1 MIHDVLPPIPAV
13 WEPLRQEMSESD
25 TYRKLLAFLQCEFDA
40 GETILPLRED
50 TFKALELT
58 SLGETKV
65 VLLGQDPYHTPGMP
79 HGLCF
84 SVPPEIRSLPPSL
97 KNIYRELSTDLGCR
111 IPNNG
116 SLVPWAKQGVL
127 LLNAALTVRAHSPN
141 SHNKC
146 GWQLFTNRMIELLN
160 FKSSR
165 VVFVLW
171 GREAQK
177 KRSLITNPLHV
188 VIAAAHP
195 SPLSAGKFFGSR
207 CFSKV
212 NHSLTEMGLS
222 PVDWQIADV

>member
-13 WEPLRQEMSESD
+13 WGPLRQEMSESD
-25 TYRKLLAFLQCEFDA
+25 TYRKLLAFLQCELDA

-127 LLNAALTVRAHSPN
+127 LLNASLTVRAHSPN
-141 SHNKC
+141 SHNKR

-212 NHSLTEMGLS
+212 NHSLTEGGLS
-222 PVDWQIADV
+222 PVDWQIPDV

>member
-1 MIHDVLPPIPAV
+1 MIQRVLPPIPSDWAS
-13 WEPLRQEMSESD
+13 LLKDMTESD
-25 TYRKLLAFLQCEFDA
+25 TYQRLLAFLKLEIEA
-40 GETILPLRED
+40 GETILPSRKD

-58 SLGETKV
+58 SHGSVTV
-65 VLLGQDPYHTPGMP
+65 VLLGQDPYHTPGMA

-97 KNIYRELSTDLGCR
+97 KNIYRELHNDLGCR

-116 SLVPWAKQGVL
+116 CLIPWAEQGIL
-127 LLNAALTVRAHSPN
+127 LLNTALTVRAHSPN
-141 SHNKC
+141 SHRKC
-146 GWQLFTNRMIELLN
+146 GWQHFTDRVLELLN
-160 FKSSR
+160 SKSSR

-171 GREAQK
+171 GGEAQK

-212 NHSLTEMGLS
+212 NHSLLDAGL
-222 PVDWQIADV
+222 PPIDWQIPDV